1 MPPIE
6 RCFPSQNGGKA
17 LAIVRA
23 LPGQKGMI
31 QVSATTAGLTAG
43 STIIVAQ

>member
-1 MPPIE
+1 V
-6 RCFPSQNGGKA
+6 FPSQDRAVLSGKA

-43 STIIVAQ
+43 STLIVAQ